1 VLGALALITMLAAA
15 ALPRLNFDNSIESWF
30 LDTDPSLTVYDEFI
44 DTFRADQIVVVGFF
58 ADDIFDDDVLR
69 VIDRVSVES
78 ANLDFVERVQSITNS
93 SIARRAGGFED
104 PGFQQLV
111 LDSPLQRG
119 SLLSPGSD
127 ATAVVIYYSRG
138 GNTFR
143 QKVEFVRGLRSILN
157 DATAGV
163 AVDYAVTGGPV
174 LAEAAQTRNSGD
186 MRTLIPAMILIIIV
200 VAYGIFRRASLT
212 LLPLVVV
219 GIAVVWTF
227 ALMSLARWPMSM
239 ISIILVPLVLAV
251 GVAHSIHIIAQY
263 RVDLGRGSG
272 HETSVR
278 NSVVRLLK
286 PCFFTSI
293 TTVIGLLSLL
303 VSDLKPVHEFAI
315 TAAAGVFAAFV
326 ISVTFL
332 PIMLL
337 MMRPEDSHKASLAG
351 GAVSRLLNRLHGFES
366 AHTRRILLLAL
377 ATGIAFFWLAHR
389 VDSGLDPMSWIRHD
403 DPLRIETERVD
414 DAFGGALPLEFLL
427 SSAEGQLSDPANL
440 RRMDEF
446 QDWLV
451 ANTTVRL
458 TTSVSDL
465 VKEAARIARD
475 EGIDGFALPRSR
487 IVTDG
492 LLAALGRAGE
502 LEPWVTP
509 DYSRARIVARIPL
522 SSAQEIVNE
531 IPLIRQRIAEDFAD
545 SGVTVELT
553 GHAIL
558 AGTMQTHMIDSQ
570 LNSFG
575 VALAVVSLVMIVL
588 LRSVVLGLLAMVP
601 NLLPIIIGLGS
612 MALLD
617 IALNPATVMI
627 AAVALGIVVD
637 DTVHLM
643 TAFEREMR
651 RTGKIAE
658 AIRSTLLHVGRPV
671 VVTTV
676 LLAAGF
682 SMLILGN
689 FLPVRQLGG
698 LIALI
703 AVAALVTDLVFLP
716 AMMRLLP
723 ERSVRKF
730 LGVATSRSDG

>member
-1 VLGALALITMLAAA
+1 VLVALAVVTILAAA

-30 LDTDPSLTVYDEFI
+30 LETDPSLAVYDEFI
-44 DTFRADQIVVVGFF
+44 ETFKADQIVVVGFF
-58 ADDIFDDDVLR
+58 AENVFGDDVLQ
-69 VIDRVSVES
+69 VIDRVSAE
-78 ANLDFVERVQSITNS
+78 AAKLDFVERVQSITQS
-93 SIARRAGGFED
+93 SVARRIGGFEKPD
-104 PGFQQLV
+104 FEEQV
-111 LDSPLQRG
+111 LASPLQRV
-119 SLLSPGSD
+119 SLISPDAD
-127 ATAVVIYYSRG
+127 ATAVVIHYSRD

-143 QKVEFVRGLRSILN
+143 QKQAFVNDLRVILSE
-157 DATAGV
+157 ATLNT
-163 AVDYAVTGGPV
+163 AVDYAMTGGPV
-174 LAEAAQTRNSGD
+174 LAEAGQTRNSGD
-186 MRTLIPAMILIIIV
+186 MRTLVPAMILIIIV
-200 VAYGIFRRASLT
+200 VAYGIFRRASLA
-212 LLPLVVV
+212 LLPLAVV
-219 GIAVVWTF
+219 GITVIWTY
-227 ALMSLARWPMSM
+227 ALMSIAKWPMSM

-263 RVDLGRGSG
+263 RIDLGRGLS
-272 HETSVR
+272 HEASVSS
-278 NSVVRLLK
+278 SVERLLK

-293 TTVIGLLSLL
+293 TTVVGLLSLL
-303 VSDLKPVHEFAI
+303 VSDLEPVHEFAI

-337 MMRPEDSHKASLAG
+337 MMRPEDSHKAALAG
-351 GAVSRLLNRLHGFES
+351 GAVSRLLNGLHGIES
-366 AHTRRILLLAL
+366 VHPRKILLLAL
-377 ATGIAFFWLAHR
+377 ATGVAFFWLAHR
-389 VDSGLDPMSWIRHD
+389 VDSGLDPMSWIRYD
-403 DPLRIETERVD
+403 DPLRIDTERVD

-427 SSAEGQLSDPANL
+427 SSAEGQLIDPANL

-446 QDWLV
+446 QKWLV
-451 ANTTVRL
+451 ATT
-458 TTSVSDL
+458 TIGHTMSVADL

-475 EGIDGFALPRSR
+475 EGSSGFALPRSR
-487 IVTDG
+487 VVTNG
-492 LLAALGRAGE
+492 LLASLQRAGE

-509 DYSRARIVARIPL
+509 DNSRARIAARIPL
-522 SSAQEIVNE
+522 SSAQDIVNE
-531 IPLIRQRIAEDFAD
+531 IPAIRRRIAEEFGD

-553 GHAIL
+553 GHAVL

-575 VALAVVSLVMIVL
+575 VALAVVSLIMIVL
-588 LRSVVLGLLAMVP
+588 LRSVILGLLAMVP
-601 NLLPIIIGLGS
+601 NILPIVIGLGS

-651 RTGKIAE
+651 RTGRIPG
-658 AIRSTLLHVGRPV
+658 AIRSTLLDVGRPV
-671 VVTTV
+671 VVTSV
-676 LLAAGF
+676 LLATGF
-682 SMLILGN
+682 SMLIFGS

-703 AVAALVTDLVFLP
+703 AVAALVTDLAFLP

-723 ERSVRKF
+723 ASSVKKF
-730 LGVATSRSDG
+730 LGIATS